1 MLKYKK
7 KVEEDEFCDKP
18 HSLDFI
24 IEKANKILQRVEKKP
39 PKKKLNEIFI
49 MKVKSVKTH

>member
-49 MKVKSVKTH
+49 MKVKQSKKT